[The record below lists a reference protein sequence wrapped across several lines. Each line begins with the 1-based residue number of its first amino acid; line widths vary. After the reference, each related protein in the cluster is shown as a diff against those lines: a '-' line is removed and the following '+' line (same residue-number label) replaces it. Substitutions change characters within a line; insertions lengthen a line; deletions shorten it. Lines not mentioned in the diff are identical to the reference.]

1 MDSDAKLHIV
11 WCDSLGAKSFS
22 FAIEYMERYVLIDPG
37 AAALQPSYPLDPQIK
52 KELRR
57 KAIKTIEKYARAS
70 DIIIITHYH
79 YDHHVLPSDRDLEYN
94 IYRGKK
100 LFVKNPN
107 YYINMSQWRRARLF
121 LSELLSSINMSL
133 EDYISSPIAMEFPD
147 PTEKLVYAMSK
158 NYGDYESRRREL
170 LLKGKKWFEKL
181 RQYWASHDWIGEI
194 ESQDIIVRWAENR
207 SIEYGGVKINLLE
220 PWYHGIE
227 YDRTGWVVPLIIRVG
242 EKKIFYTSDVMGPII
257 EDYAY
262 YIADL
267 KPDIILLDGPP
278 TYLFPYMF
286 NRINLNRAIDNA
298 KYVIDQE
305 PELIIYDHHLLRDP
319 KWKKYAEG
327 VLEHARKKNV
337 EIKTC
342 RDIIEEKRSNV
353 VVLQ

>member
-1 MDSDAKLHIV
+1 LKNSDSTGQV
-11 WCDSLGAKSFS
+11 
-22 FAIEYMERYVLIDPG
+22 
-37 AAALQPSYPLDPQIK
+37 
-52 KELRR
+52 
-57 KAIKTIEKYARAS
+57 T
-70 DIIIITHYH
+70 
-79 YDHHVLPSDRDLEYN
+79 
-94 IYRGKK
+94 
-100 LFVKNPN
+100 
-107 YYINMSQWRRARLF
+107 
-121 LSELLSSINMSL
+121 
-133 EDYISSPIAMEFPD
+133 
-147 PTEKLVYAMSK
+147 
-158 NYGDYESRRREL
+158 
-170 LLKGKKWFEKL
+170 
-181 RQYWASHDWIGEI
+181 DWIGEI